1 MAVLDF
7 DLGRGVRCGAR
18 YRDTPL
24 DHDVS
29 LSNVPSGL
37 PQLLRWASIV
47 PCSDLRVCSPL
58 IVLFSAYRRDDRKN
72 FATTLLPVIATVA
85 LPVTA
90 LLLNSDRMALI
101 SGAVAWV
108 VLPAIIVLGSA
119 MIGPRNHP

>member
-1 MAVLDF
+1 M
-7 DLGRGVRCGAR
+7 
-18 YRDTPL
+18 
-24 DHDVS
+24 
-29 LSNVPSGL
+29 
-37 PQLLRWASIV
+37 
-47 PCSDLRVCSPL
+47 
-58 IVLFSAYRRDDRKN
+58 
-72 FATTLLPVIATVA
+72 IATVA